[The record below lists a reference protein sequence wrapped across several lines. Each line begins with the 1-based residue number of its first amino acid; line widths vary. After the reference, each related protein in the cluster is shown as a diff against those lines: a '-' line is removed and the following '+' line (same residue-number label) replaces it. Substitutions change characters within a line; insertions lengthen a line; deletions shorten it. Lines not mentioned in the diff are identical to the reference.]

1 MLRNVEIQEKGPE
14 EQGPIIQLHQHAA
27 QNLRFIRGTM
37 EAAGP
42 FTAVPGWGGVAM
54 GVVGTLAALLAKDP
68 TFAVSDPTGWL
79 SIWLAAAALAIGL
92 GGATAWL
99 KCRRQGTSL
108 TGHSGRRLLLG
119 LAPALV
125 AGALITAALFRANAL
140 ELAPA
145 VWLLLYGAGVV
156 SGGVYSVRSVPVMG
170 GLFMLLGVF
179 ALWAPA
185 TWASWLL
192 GLGFGGL
199 HLAFGFWIGRRHGG

>member
-1 MLRNVEIQEKGPE
+1 MLRKVESQEEGLE
-14 EQGPIIQLHQHAA
+14 GQGPVIQLHEHAA

-54 GVVGTLAALLAKDP
+54 GIVGTSAALLANGS
-68 TFAVSDPTGWL
+68 AVSDPAVWL
-79 SIWLAAAALAIGL
+79 GIWLAAAALAMGL

-125 AGALITAALFRANAL
+125 AGAVITAALFRANTL
-140 ELAPA
+140 ELAPS

-156 SGGVYSVRSVPVMG
+156 SGGVYSVRSVPIMG
-170 GLFMLLGVF
+170 GLFMLLGVVV
-179 ALWAPA
+179 LWAPP

-199 HLAFGFWIGRRHGG
+199 HLAFGLWIARRHGG